1 MVMCF
6 RRKNHLFHVC
16 FWTSFFQANDAMSA
30 KRFAQLFGDLTAYIG
45 PIKSKT
51 LRWVLI
57 HYWNTA
63 NTMYPCKLQLFSAKN
78 PTCSRR
84 VLEIGL
90 QNVHTCFVSPC
101 RSVNEILG
109 WFCLTRPKYQ
119 NIHRRKND
127 QISGGKKRSET
138 GWQGLLLIEHV
149 QIFWIY
155 FPKTPST
162 CDC

>member
-1 MVMCF
+1 
-6 RRKNHLFHVC
+6 
-16 FWTSFFQANDAMSA
+16 MSA

-90 QNVHTCFVSPC
+90 ENVHTCFVSPC

-109 WFCLTRPKYQ
+109 WFCLTRPKYSQ
-119 NIHRRKND
+119 E
-127 QISGGKKRSET
+127 KKRSNIWRKKTFRNRLT
-138 GWQGLLLIEHV
+138 GPLINRTRANFLNLL
-149 QIFWIY
+149 
-155 FPKTPST
+155 PKNAVDLRLLMNFGCSSWSSL
-162 CDC
+162 